1 MNMSRRLF
9 FAAGAALAVP
19 ASSRAHH
26 GWGSYDA
33 ANPLTLTGEIKRSEF
48 VNPHVHIDLAT
59 PGKMWEVTLAP
70 PFRMDNRGAIATL
83 LPVGKKIT
91 AYGYASRV
99 KNAELRA
106 EWIEID
112 GKRIELR

>member
-1 MNMSRRLF
+1 MTLTRRTLL
-9 FAAGAALAVP
+9 AATASLAVP
-19 ASSRAHH
+19 ANSHAHH

-33 ANPLTLTGEIKRSEF
+33 ANPLTLTGEIRKAEF
-48 VNPHVHIDLAT
+48 INPHVHIDLAT

-70 PFRMDNRGAIATL
+70 PFRMDNRGAVASL
-83 LPVGKKIT
+83 LPVGKKVT

-99 KNAELRA
+99 KEAELRA